1 MGPEL
6 IANMRKQAE
15 KFGAE
20 FNRRSFGSR
29 LSNRPFKIIAG
40 KETIERRP

>member
-20 FNRRSFGSR
+20 FKSGAGDGSG
-29 LSNRPFKIIAG
+29 FDEEAF
-40 KETIERRP
+40 